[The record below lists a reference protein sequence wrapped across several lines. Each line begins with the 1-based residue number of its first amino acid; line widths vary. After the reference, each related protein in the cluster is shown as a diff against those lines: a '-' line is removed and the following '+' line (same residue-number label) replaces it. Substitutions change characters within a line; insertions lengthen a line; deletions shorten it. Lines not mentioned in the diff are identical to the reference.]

1 MTPDEAADKE
11 ALRERANLAIDTFRA
26 MFRNRLNE
34 QELLELPEEMIIES
48 FRSHVAEIDPENLG
62 ICEEVPE
69 SLISKRLEELT
80 SEQES
85 SNFSAW
91 PYIRKIR

>member
-1 MTPDEAADKE
+1 MEADEAADKQ
-11 ALRERANLAIDTFRA
+11 ALREKANLAIDTFRA

-34 QELLELPEEMIIES
+34 EELLELPVETVLEK
-48 FRSHVAEIDPENLG
+48 FKSHVAEIVPESLG

-85 SNFSAW
+85 SNISAW
-91 PYIRKIR
+91 LFIRKIR